1 MSRYCSRCG
10 AENKNES
17 QFCEKCGWDL
27 NTAYQPQETPKDS
40 NEKNAS
46 ALEGNEPVPKGPK
59 QQSDT
64 GPISKYESSL
74 SWPKVYALVVG
85 VVAIICIFSI
95 IIWRSSQSVKTPA
108 LDDVSSM
115 VSLTAQAIASTRVS
129 TIESIQA
136 IDTPEATSTQSVT
149 ATEKEPVKLLED
161 DNIDVYYLRHS
172 MTTVYFRV
180 KNKTSYPLTFQCK
193 SIAFDGESTDDLIMS
208 ENIAPNSE
216 SVAVLEC
223 RGIFPTGDVSTL
235 SGQFRYRIENENG
248 DIETPSFSN
257 IEIK

>member
-1 MSRYCSRCG
+1 MSKYCSKCG
-10 AENKNES
+10 AENKSDS
-17 QFCEKCGWDL
+17 QFCEKCGWNL
-27 NTAYQPQETPKDS
+27 SAAYQPPV
-40 NEKNAS
+40 
-46 ALEGNEPVPKGPK
+46 EPVTEKSEDAQEQEAAQVPLPEDKP
-59 QQSDT
+59 
-64 GPISKYESSL
+64 SL
-74 SWPKVYALVVG
+74 STGKVCAFVIGAVV
-85 VVAIICIFSI
+85 IICIFSVA
-95 IIWRSSQSVKTPA
+95 IWRSLQPVETPVSA
-108 LDDVSSM
+108 RVSSM
-115 VSLTAQAIASTRVS
+115 ASSLKQNVSLTDTSTSESSQS
-129 TIESIQA
+129 T
-136 IDTPEATSTQSVT
+136 ATSEITSVQSSAT
-149 ATEKEPVKLLED
+149 STEKEPVKLLED
-161 DNIDVYYLRHS
+161 DNIEVYYLRHS
-172 MTTVYFRV
+172 ITTVYFRV